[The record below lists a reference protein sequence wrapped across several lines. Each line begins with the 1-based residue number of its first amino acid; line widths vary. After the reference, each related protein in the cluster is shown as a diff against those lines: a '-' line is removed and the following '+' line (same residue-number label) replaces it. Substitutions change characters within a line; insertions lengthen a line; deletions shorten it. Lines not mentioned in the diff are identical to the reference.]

1 ATLSFDTEK
10 TKGSTI
16 VGDERD
22 AVSYPGGTFA
32 GETRFIDFS
41 EGSFGEVTHP
51 DAILLAAL
59 IAEPGLL
66 AGHAGEGDV
75 VAIGC
80 IRELAAVFE
89 RKVLRPAAMLRNE
102 KGRQGRARGRYGE
115 EGDWR
120 AVRRPGE
127 RDGGKRIP
135 VGNAARRTATAGND
149 IDFNGSFESSSEGDL
164 RAIGGEP
171 RHE

>member
-1 ATLSFDTEK
+1 MDTAYLLWVGTREPLLPATLSLDTEK

-32 GETRFIDFS
+32 GETRFIDLS
-41 EGSFGEVTHP
+41 EGSVGEVTHP

-59 IAEPGLL
+59 IAEPGPL
-66 AGHAGEGDV
+66 ARHTGEGDV
-75 VAIGC
+75 VAVGG

-89 RKVLRPAAMLRNE
+89 RQVLRPAAGRRNE
-102 KGRQGRARGRYGE
+102 KGRRGRARGRRGE
-115 EGDWR
+115 DGELR

-127 RDGGKRIP
+127 RDSKRVA
-135 VGNAARRTATAGND
+135 VGDAARRTATA
-149 IDFNGSFESSSEGDL
+149 
-164 RAIGGEP
+164 
-171 RHE
+171 